1 MKSRIGKLSCKALWS
16 VTFLALIL
24 VMLSWSKLARG
35 QGQDTNRLSA
45 VSATATSTAAAS
57 SASTYK
63 ALPTPASLVF
73 IMRHAIA
80 PGTGDPPGFR
90 LDDCATQRNLSN
102 EGIRQAQDIGKRLNA
117 NGMAPSTIWS
127 SQWCRALDTANNLGL
142 GPVKPLPALNSF
154 FSQPGQGAEQMKTL
168 ERFIADL
175 DPAKGPYIMVTH
187 QVVVTTL
194 TGVFPA
200 SGEGVWIRLTGDRKK
215 PWVVQGDVA
224 LR

>member
-1 MKSRIGKLSCKALWS
+1 MKSRIGKSLRQGAYALMVTLLIMLGWS
-16 VTFLALIL
+16 QH
-24 VMLSWSKLARG
+24 ARG
-35 QGQDTNRLSA
+35 QDARNSIAESSTPS
-45 VSATATSTAAAS
+45 SPPATSSTAANH
-57 SASTYK
+57 
-63 ALPTPASLVF
+63 ALDAPASLVF

-90 LDDCATQRNLSN
+90 LGDCATQRNLSN
-102 EGIRQAQDIGKRLNA
+102 EGIRQAQDIGKRLKA
-117 NGMAPSTIWS
+117 NGIAPTTIWS
-127 SQWCRALDTANNLGL
+127 SQWCRAVDTANNLGL
-142 GPVKPLPALNSF
+142 GPIKPLQALNSF

-168 ERFIADL
+168 ERFIANL

-194 TGVFPA
+194 RGVFPS

-215 PWVVQGDVA
+215 PWVVQADVA